1 LASLNSLPLNTRKKI
16 GILGGTFDPP
26 HLGHLKLASH
36 FAKHLNLDNL
46 LLIPSGEP
54 WQKGLGITPAEI
66 RLQLT
71 EAAGIDLARALL
83 YLKVPTQV
91 GIDRIEIDRAGPSY
105 MLDTAKVLRERF
117 GSEASLICL
126 MGADSLVNLPSWHAW
141 QDLMGYLN
149 FAVAS
154 RPNYDLGVKITPA
167 VKQLLDKHQT
177 SEPSAIENCASGL
190 IYLDETLSVD
200 LSSTD
205 LRNHLKA
212 PARRSIQ
219 SEQIPSH
226 TLEIIT
232 KLGLYQ
238 QSS

>member
-1 LASLNSLPLNTRKKI
+1 LSTRKKI

-26 HLGHLKLASH
+26 HVGHLKLASH
-36 FAKHLNLDNL
+36 FAKLLNLDAL

-54 WQKGLGITPAEI
+54 WQKGADITPAQV

-83 YLKVPTQV
+83 YLKIPTQV
-91 GIDRIEIDRAGPSY
+91 GIDHIEIDRAGPSY
-105 MLDTAKVLRERF
+105 AIDTAKALRERF
-117 GSEASLICL
+117 GPEASLTWL
-126 MGADSLVNLPSWHAW
+126 MGADSLVNLPTWHAW
-141 QDLMGYLN
+141 QDLIGCVN

-154 RPNYDLGVKITPA
+154 RPNYDLAVEISPA
-167 VKQLLDKHQT
+167 VTQLLEKHRAT
-177 SEPSAIENCASGL
+177 NANALENSVSGL
-190 IYLDETLSVD
+190 IYIDESLAVD

-205 LRNHLKA
+205 LRNRLKT
-212 PARRSIQ
+212 PARNSIA

-238 QSS
+238 